1 MNWNVLT
8 SSIVAMVMC
17 LTGLAVADLET
28 GNKLYDTGKFAEA
41 ASVYQQIEP
50 KTANVYFNLGN
61 ALFREGQLGRA
72 VASYERARRL
82 SPRDPDILANLKF
95 AENRLGVES
104 LNVPVNPLNRFAQ
117 SAVMSR
123 TLREWSVYELATLW
137 LAAIGFGVWMW
148 SGRARTV
155 WLSGAV
161 AMSVLWVSVT
171 AALAYRLWLDQTL
184 PVAVVVVKS
193 GAARFAPLA
202 DATVH
207 FPLQEGLRVA
217 VREDRGNWLL
227 VQRADGQQGWVPA
240 SDLEKIGL

>member
-1 MNWNVLT
+1 MNWNALT
-8 SSIVAMVMC
+8 SSIVAVVMC

-28 GNKLYDTGKFAEA
+28 GNKLYDAGRFAEA
-41 ASVYQQIEP
+41 AAVYQQIEP
-50 KTANVYFNLGN
+50 KTANVHFNLGN

-95 AENRLGVES
+95 AENRLGVEL
-104 LNVPVNPLNRFAQ
+104 LNVPVNPVKRFVH

-123 TLREWSVYELATLW
+123 TLGEWSVYELGTLW
-137 LAAIGFGVWMW
+137 LAAIGLGVWMW
-148 SGRARTV
+148 SSRARTV
-155 WLSGAV
+155 WLNGVV

-171 AALAYRLWLDQTL
+171 AALAYRLWLDRTL
-184 PVAVVVVKS
+184 PAAVVVSKS

-207 FPLQEGLRVA
+207 FPLQEGLKVA